1 MENLEINTILNRNEQ
16 AEQVRSILR
25 NFEANRNDVL
35 LKRGIYVFGD
45 PGTAY

>member
-1 MENLEINTILNRNEQ
+1 MEDLEINTILNRTEQ

-35 LKRGIYVFGD
+35 LKRGIYVF
-45 PGTAY
+45 ANSRISA